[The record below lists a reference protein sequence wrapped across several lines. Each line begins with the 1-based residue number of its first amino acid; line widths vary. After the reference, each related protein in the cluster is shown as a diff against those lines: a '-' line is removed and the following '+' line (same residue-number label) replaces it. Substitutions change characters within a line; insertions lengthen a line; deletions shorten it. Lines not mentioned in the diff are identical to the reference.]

1 MNAALIILGVV
12 IIAVLVA
19 IVWLLLRPK
28 PESKPDQ
35 SMLML
40 AQRLEG
46 LERSMALQLE
56 QSRQSAERSSH
67 TVMSQVQSF
76 TRGMT
81 ELQEAVKVVQ
91 EKVHDVVS
99 FQDIFKS
106 PKLRGNWGEYSL
118 ENALTQYFP
127 RAAWE
132 LQHPF
137 SSGEVV
143 DAVLKLPNGLLVP
156 IDSKFNW
163 ENFQKMAE
171 ADNEIAKDGF
181 RKTFLGDVKKKVD
194 EIAKKYVL
202 PGENTADFA
211 LMYVPAESIYY
222 EIINNVKEADIADY
236 ARRSKVIL
244 CSPNTFYLTVSAIQ
258 HWFHDTQFSQQ
269 TQAIMKKLGTVI
281 TDAGKLSD
289 DFRKLGDHLS
299 DASSAYERS
308 EKKLGQLVER
318 TQKVIELGAEDD
330 KRLE

>member
-1 MNAALIILGVV
+1 MTVALIV
-12 IIAVLVA
+12 IAVLLVVV
-19 IVWLLLRPK
+19 IVLQLRPK
-28 PESKPDQ
+28 HEV
-35 SMLML
+35 LGV
-40 AQRLEG
+40 RLEM
-46 LERSMALQLE
+46 LEKQIE
-56 QSRQSAERSSH
+56 NSRRSAEHGTTSFM
-67 TVMSQVQSF
+67 TQVQSF

-81 ELQEAVKVVQ
+81 ELQEAVKNVQ
-91 EKVHDVVS
+91 AKVHDVAS

-118 ENALTQYFP
+118 ENALSQYFP

-163 ENFQKMAE
+163 ENFQKMTE
-171 ADNEIAKDGF
+171 ADNELSRDQY

-194 EIAKKYVL
+194 EIAKKYIL
-202 PGENTADFA
+202 PGEGTADFG

-222 EIINNVKEADIADY
+222 EIINQIKEVDVADY
-236 ARRSKVIL
+236 ARRAKVIL
-244 CSPNTFYLTVSAIQ
+244 VSPNTFYLTVSAIQ

-299 DASSAYERS
+299 DASSAYERT
-308 EKKLGQLVER
+308 EKKLTHLVER
-318 TQKVIELGAEDD
+318 TQKVIELGEDIPQ
-330 KRLE
+330 LEE

>member
-1 MNAALIILGVV
+1 MEIFLIVIGVLLAV
-12 IIAVLVA
+12 IIFLQ
-19 IVWLLLRPK
+19 LRPK
-28 PESKPDQ
+28 NEV
-35 SMLML
+35 LGV
-40 AQRLEG
+40 RLEM
-46 LERSMALQLE
+46 LEKQIE
-56 QSRQSAERSSH
+56 NSRRSSEH
-67 TVMSQVQSF
+67 GTTSFISQVQSF

-81 ELQEAVKVVQ
+81 ELQEAVKNVQ
-91 EKVHDVVS
+91 EKVRDVAS

-143 DAVLKLPNGLLVP
+143 DAVLKLPDGKLVP

-171 ADNEIAKDGF
+171 SDNELARDQY
-181 RKTFLGDVKKKVD
+181 RKTFLSDVKKKVD

-202 PGENTADFA
+202 PGDGTTDFG

-222 EIINNVKEADIADY
+222 EIINQVKDVDVADY

-318 TQKVIELGAEDD
+318 TQKVMELGEGIPE
-330 KRLE
+330 KLE

>member
-1 MNAALIILGVV
+1 MTILVILGC
-12 IIAVLVA
+12 IIAGVLGA
-19 IVWLLLRPK
+19 ILWLLLRPK
-28 PESKPDQ
+28 NE
-35 SMLML
+35 LL
-40 AQRLEG
+40 GQRLES
-46 LERSMALQLE
+46 LEKHVE
-56 QSRQSAERSSH
+56 YSRQASERGTTS
-67 TVMSQVQSF
+67 VMSQVQSF

-81 ELQEAVKVVQ
+81 ELQEAVKNVQ
-91 EKVHDVVS
+91 EKVRDVAS

-118 ENALTQYFP
+118 ENALSQYFP

-163 ENFQKMAE
+163 ENFQKMTE
-171 ADNEIAKDGF
+171 ADNELTRDQY

-194 EIAKKYVL
+194 EIAKKYIL
-202 PGENTADFA
+202 PGENTADFG

-222 EIINNVKEADIADY
+222 EIINQVKEMDVADY
-236 ARRSKVIL
+236 ARKSKVIL

-258 HWFHDTQFSQQ
+258 HWFRDTQFSQS

-281 TDAGKLSD
+281 TDAGKLSE

-318 TQKVIELGAEDD
+318 TQNVIALNEEAPKLP
-330 KRLE
+330 